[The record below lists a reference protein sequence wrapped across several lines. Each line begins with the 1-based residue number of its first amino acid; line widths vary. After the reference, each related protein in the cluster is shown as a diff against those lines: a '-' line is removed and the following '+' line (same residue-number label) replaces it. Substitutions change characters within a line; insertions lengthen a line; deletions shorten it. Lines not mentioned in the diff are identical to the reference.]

1 MEDSFKMRY
10 TVEDFIKNN
19 EFPGT
24 KIINNLYETNR
35 EITGAQIISTID
47 IENLAGGGQLL
58 LTSLRVYDNLDKNT
72 VIYHLEELNKKGVS
86 GFVVKRR
93 NDTVH
98 QKELFELFIH
108 FCDAHRIPVL
118 ELPQNISYWVVL
130 KYVLCHACDLV
141 IAKYIYNKIVQDQIN
156 HFLLHERYDEQTI
169 ETFFKSLET
178 IVGNPVSLYDE
189 NFHCIYPSP
198 ENNNFIIEKY
208 IPHTISG
215 HEYFCQ
221 KREYV
226 EYIQQINILN
236 YYNYYLVVTEMNEP
250 LDELDFVTLDNVIT
264 ALFYLLAQDVTKR
277 ELEIKYYRDLSYRL
291 MNGSMSNAEEDDVA
305 NLLNLSAID
314 EYTVVTFYLKPEDKK
329 ENFSI
334 TQKNE
339 TKNLAKEMSHYLP
352 KEHMFYNANRVL
364 YLYNEKEWNVEKNFR
379 RVLKTLQKKIQDS
392 LTRKNKKYE
401 LLIGIG
407 KSVKGYHG
415 LKDSFKD
422 SKVAL
427 EYIDLIRE
435 AIGDRSK
442 AIVDC
447 AELGFFHIFIN
458 INDKEE
464 LRQYIPDS
472 VIKLDEQDKKKNSEL
487 ISTLECY
494 LNNKQSIRKTSEL
507 MNIHTRTV
515 SYRLSK
521 IVDLTDIDF
530 DNIAEIL
537 AIRNGII
544 ILKILEQL

>member
-1 MEDSFKMRY
+1 MGY
-10 TVEDFIKNN
+10 TIKDFV
-19 EFPGT
+19 GT
-24 KIINNLYETNR
+24 NQFEGLKLINHAGLDR

-72 VIYHLEELNKKGVS
+72 VIYHLEELNKKRIS

-108 FCDAHRIPVL
+108 FCDEHGIPVL

-156 HFLLHERYDEQTI
+156 HLLLHERYAEQTI
-169 ETFFKSLET
+169 ETFFKNLET
-178 IVGNPVSLYDE
+178 IVGNSVSLYDE

-198 ENNNFIIEKY
+198 ENNDFIIEKY
-208 IPHTISG
+208 TPRTISG
-215 HEYFCQ
+215 HEYLCQ

-236 YYNYYLVVTEMNEP
+236 YYNYYLVVTEANEP
-250 LDELDFVTLDNVIT
+250 LDELDFVALDNIIT

-277 ELEIKYYRDLSYRL
+277 ELEIKHYRDLRYRL
-291 MNGSMSNAEEDDVA
+291 LNGSMSDSEEDDVA
-305 NLLNLSAID
+305 NLLDLSATD
-314 EYTVVTFYLKPEDKK
+314 EYRVVTFYLKSEDKK

-339 TKNLAKEMSHYLP
+339 TKNLEKEISYYLAKEHIL
-352 KEHMFYNANRVL
+352 YNTNRVL
-364 YLYNEKEWNVEKNFR
+364 YIYNEKEWTVEKDFR
-379 RVLKTLQKKIQDS
+379 RVLKTLQKDIQDS

-435 AIGDRSK
+435 VMGDGSK

-447 AELGFFHIFIN
+447 AKLGFFQIFVN

-530 DNIAEIL
+530 DSIPEIL
-537 AIRNGII
+537 AVRNGII

>member
-1 MEDSFKMRY
+1 M
-10 TVEDFIKNN
+10 
-19 EFPGT
+19 
-24 KIINNLYETNR
+24 KIWR
-35 EITGAQIISTID
+35 
-47 IENLAGGGQLL
+47 GGGQLL

-72 VIYHLEELNKKGVS
+72 VIYHLEELNKKRIS

-108 FCDAHRIPVL
+108 FCDEHGIPVL

-156 HFLLHERYDEQTI
+156 HLLLHERYAEQTI
-169 ETFFKSLET
+169 ETFFKNLET
-178 IVGNPVSLYDE
+178 IVGNSVSLYDE

-198 ENNNFIIEKY
+198 ENNDFIIEKY
-208 IPHTISG
+208 TPRTISG
-215 HEYFCQ
+215 HEYLCQ

-236 YYNYYLVVTEMNEP
+236 YYNYYLVVTEANEP
-250 LDELDFVTLDNVIT
+250 LDELDFVALDNIIT

-277 ELEIKYYRDLSYRL
+277 ELEIKYYRDLRYRL
-291 MNGSMSNAEEDDVA
+291 LNGSMSDSEEDDVA
-305 NLLNLSAID
+305 NLLDLSATD
-314 EYTVVTFYLKPEDKK
+314 EYRVVTFYLKPEDKK

-339 TKNLAKEMSHYLP
+339 TKNLEKEISYYLAKEHIL
-352 KEHMFYNANRVL
+352 YNTNRVL
-364 YLYNEKEWNVEKNFR
+364 YIYNEKEWTVEKDFR
-379 RVLKTLQKKIQDS
+379 RVLKTLQKDIQDS

-435 AIGDRSK
+435 VMGDGSK
-442 AIVDC
+442 ANVDC
-447 AELGFFHIFIN
+447 AKLGFFQIFVN

-530 DNIAEIL
+530 DNIPEIL
-537 AIRNGII
+537 AVRNGII

>member
-1 MEDSFKMRY
+1 MGY
-10 TVEDFIKNN
+10 TIKDFVESNQFEGLKL
-19 EFPGT
+19 
-24 KIINNLYETNR
+24 INHVGLGR

-58 LTSLRVYDNLDKNT
+58 LTSLRVYDNLDKST
-72 VIYHLEELNKKGVS
+72 VIYHLEELNKKRIS

-98 QKELFELFIH
+98 QKELFELFIR
-108 FCDAHRIPVL
+108 FCDEHRIPIL

-156 HFLLHERYDEQTI
+156 HLLLHERYAEQTI
-169 ETFFKSLET
+169 EIFFKNLEA
-178 IVGNPVSLYDE
+178 IVGNSVSLYDE

-198 ENNNFIIEKY
+198 ENNDFIIEKY
-208 IPHTISG
+208 TSRTISG
-215 HEYFCQ
+215 HEYLCQ
-221 KREYV
+221 KRKYV

-236 YYNYYLVVTEMNEP
+236 YYNYYLVVTEANEP
-250 LDELDFVTLDNVIT
+250 LDELDFVALDNIIT

-277 ELEIKYYRDLSYRL
+277 ELEIKYYRDLRYRL
-291 MNGSMSNAEEDDVA
+291 LNGSMSDSEEDDVA
-305 NLLNLSAID
+305 NLLDLSATD
-314 EYTVVTFYLKPEDKK
+314 EYRVVTFYLKPEDKK
-329 ENFSI
+329 ENYSI

-339 TKNLAKEMSHYLP
+339 TKNLEKEISYYLAKEHIL
-352 KEHMFYNANRVL
+352 YNTNRVL
-364 YLYNEKEWNVEKNFR
+364 YIYNEKEWTVEKDFR

-401 LLIGIG
+401 LLIGVG

-435 AIGDRSK
+435 TTGDRSK
-442 AIVDC
+442 VIVDC
-447 AELGFFHIFIN
+447 AKLGFFQIFIK

-494 LNNKQSIRKTSEL
+494 LNNKQSTRKTSEL

-530 DNIAEIL
+530 NNIAEIL
-537 AIRNGII
+537 AVRNGII

>member
-1 MEDSFKMRY
+1 MGY
-10 TVEDFIKNN
+10 TIKDFV
-19 EFPGT
+19 GT
-24 KIINNLYETNR
+24 NQFEGLKLINHAGLDR
-35 EITGAQIISTID
+35 EITGAKIISTID

-72 VIYHLEELNKKGVS
+72 VIYHLEELNKKRIS

-108 FCDAHRIPVL
+108 FCDEHGIPVL

-156 HFLLHERYDEQTI
+156 HLLLHERYAEQTI
-169 ETFFKSLET
+169 ETFFKNLET
-178 IVGNPVSLYDE
+178 IVGNSVSLYDE

-198 ENNNFIIEKY
+198 ENNDFIIEKY
-208 IPHTISG
+208 TPRTISG
-215 HEYFCQ
+215 HEYLCQ

-236 YYNYYLVVTEMNEP
+236 YYNYYLVVTEANEP
-250 LDELDFVTLDNVIT
+250 LDELDFVALDNIIT

-277 ELEIKYYRDLSYRL
+277 ELEIKHYRDLRYRL
-291 MNGSMSNAEEDDVA
+291 LNGSMSDSEEDDVA
-305 NLLNLSAID
+305 NLLDLSATD
-314 EYTVVTFYLKPEDKK
+314 EYRVVTFYLKSEDKK

-339 TKNLAKEMSHYLP
+339 TKNLEKEISYYLAKEHIL
-352 KEHMFYNANRVL
+352 YNTNRVL
-364 YLYNEKEWNVEKNFR
+364 YIYNEKEWTVEKDFR
-379 RVLKTLQKKIQDS
+379 RVLKTLQKDIQDS

-435 AIGDRSK
+435 VMGDGSK

-447 AELGFFHIFIN
+447 AKLGFFQIFVN

-530 DNIAEIL
+530 DNIPEIL
-537 AIRNGII
+537 AVRNGII

>member
-1 MEDSFKMRY
+1 M
-10 TVEDFIKNN
+10 
-19 EFPGT
+19 
-24 KIINNLYETNR
+24 KIWR
-35 EITGAQIISTID
+35 
-47 IENLAGGGQLL
+47 GGGQLL

-72 VIYHLEELNKKGVS
+72 VIYHLEELNKKRIS

-108 FCDAHRIPVL
+108 FCDEHGIPVL

-156 HFLLHERYDEQTI
+156 HLLLHERYAEQTI
-169 ETFFKSLET
+169 ETFFKNLET
-178 IVGNPVSLYDE
+178 IVGNSVSLYDE

-198 ENNNFIIEKY
+198 ENNDFIIEKY
-208 IPHTISG
+208 TPRTISG
-215 HEYFCQ
+215 HEYLCQ

-236 YYNYYLVVTEMNEP
+236 YYNYYLVVTEANEP
-250 LDELDFVTLDNVIT
+250 LDELDFVALDNIIT

-277 ELEIKYYRDLSYRL
+277 ELEIKYCRDLRYRL
-291 MNGSMSNAEEDDVA
+291 LNGSMSDSEEDDVA
-305 NLLNLSAID
+305 NLLDLSATD
-314 EYTVVTFYLKPEDKK
+314 EYRVVTFYLKPEDKK

-339 TKNLAKEMSHYLP
+339 TKNLEKEISYYLAKEHIL
-352 KEHMFYNANRVL
+352 YNTNRVL
-364 YLYNEKEWNVEKNFR
+364 YIYNEKEWTVEKDFR
-379 RVLKTLQKKIQDS
+379 RVLKTLQKDIQDS

-435 AIGDRSK
+435 VMGDGSK

-447 AELGFFHIFIN
+447 AKLGFFQIFVN

-530 DNIAEIL
+530 DNIPEIL
-537 AIRNGII
+537 AVRNGII

>member
-1 MEDSFKMRY
+1 MGY
-10 TVEDFIKNN
+10 TIKDFV
-19 EFPGT
+19 GT
-24 KIINNLYETNR
+24 NQFEGLKLINHAGLDR

-58 LTSLRVYDNLDKNT
+58 LISLRVYDNLDKNT
-72 VIYHLEELNKKGVS
+72 VIYHLEELNKKRIS

-108 FCDAHRIPVL
+108 FCDEHGIPVL

-156 HFLLHERYDEQTI
+156 HLLLHERYAEQTI
-169 ETFFKSLET
+169 ETFFKNLET
-178 IVGNPVSLYDE
+178 IVGNSVSLYDE

-198 ENNNFIIEKY
+198 ENNDFIIEKY
-208 IPHTISG
+208 TPRTISG
-215 HEYFCQ
+215 HEYLCQ

-236 YYNYYLVVTEMNEP
+236 YYNYYLVVTEANEP
-250 LDELDFVTLDNVIT
+250 LDELDFVALDNIIT

-277 ELEIKYYRDLSYRL
+277 KLEIKYYRDLRYRL
-291 MNGSMSNAEEDDVA
+291 LNGSMSDSEEDDVA
-305 NLLNLSAID
+305 NLLDLSATD
-314 EYTVVTFYLKPEDKK
+314 EYRVVTFYLKPEDKK

-339 TKNLAKEMSHYLP
+339 TKNLEKEISYYLAKEHIL
-352 KEHMFYNANRVL
+352 YNTNRVL
-364 YLYNEKEWNVEKNFR
+364 YIYNEKEWTVEKDFR
-379 RVLKTLQKKIQDS
+379 RVLKTLQKDIQDS

-435 AIGDRSK
+435 VMGDGSK

-447 AELGFFHIFIN
+447 AKLGFFQIFVN

-530 DNIAEIL
+530 DNIPEIL
-537 AIRNGII
+537 TVRNGII

>member
-1 MEDSFKMRY
+1 MGY
-10 TVEDFIKNN
+10 TIKDFV
-19 EFPGT
+19 GT
-24 KIINNLYETNR
+24 NQFEGLKLINHAGLDR

-72 VIYHLEELNKKGVS
+72 VIYHLEELNKKRIS

-108 FCDAHRIPVL
+108 FCDEHGIPVL

-156 HFLLHERYDEQTI
+156 HLLLHERYAEQII
-169 ETFFKSLET
+169 ETFFKNLET
-178 IVGNPVSLYDE
+178 IVGNSVSLYDE

-198 ENNNFIIEKY
+198 ENNDFIIEKY
-208 IPHTISG
+208 TPRTISG
-215 HEYFCQ
+215 HEYLCQ

-236 YYNYYLVVTEMNEP
+236 YYNYYLVVTEANEP
-250 LDELDFVTLDNVIT
+250 LDELDFVALDNIIT

-277 ELEIKYYRDLSYRL
+277 ELEIKYYRNLRYRL
-291 MNGSMSNAEEDDVA
+291 LNGSMSDSEEDDVA
-305 NLLNLSAID
+305 NLLDLSATD
-314 EYTVVTFYLKPEDKK
+314 EYRVVTFYLKPEDKK

-339 TKNLAKEMSHYLP
+339 TKNLEKEISYYLAKEHIL
-352 KEHMFYNANRVL
+352 YNTNRVL
-364 YLYNEKEWNVEKNFR
+364 YIYNEKEWTVEKDFR
-379 RVLKTLQKKIQDS
+379 RVLKTLQKDIQDS

-435 AIGDRSK
+435 VMGDGSK

-447 AELGFFHIFIN
+447 AKLGFFQIFVN

-521 IVDLTDIDF
+521 IVDLTDINF
-530 DNIAEIL
+530 DNIPEIL
-537 AIRNGII
+537 AVRNGII

>member
-1 MEDSFKMRY
+1 MGY
-10 TVEDFIKNN
+10 TIKDFVESNQFEGLKL
-19 EFPGT
+19 
-24 KIINNLYETNR
+24 INHVGLGR
-35 EITGAQIISTID
+35 EITGAQIISTIG

-72 VIYHLEELNKKGVS
+72 VIYYLEELNKKRIS

-98 QKELFELFIH
+98 QKELFELFIR
-108 FCDAHRIPVL
+108 FCDEHRIPIL

-141 IAKYIYNKIVQDQIN
+141 IAKYIYNKVVQDQIN
-156 HFLLHERYDEQTI
+156 HFLLHERYAEQTI
-169 ETFFKSLET
+169 ETFFKNLET

-198 ENNNFIIEKY
+198 ENNDFIIEKY

-215 HEYFCQ
+215 HEYLCQ
-221 KREYV
+221 KRECV

-236 YYNYYLVVTEMNEP
+236 YYNYYLVVTEANEP
-250 LDELDFVTLDNVIT
+250 LDELDFVALDNIIT

-305 NLLNLSAID
+305 NLLNLSVKD
-314 EYTVVTFYLKPEDKK
+314 EYRVVTLYLKPEDRK

-339 TKNLAKEMSHYLP
+339 SKYVAEALYSYFP
-352 KEHMFYNANRVL
+352 KENVYYSGNLVL
-364 YLYNEKEWNVEKNFR
+364 YLYNEKDWEVKKVFRNTLKEIHKN
-379 RVLKTLQKKIQDS
+379 IQDS
-392 LTRKNKKYE
+392 LNKRNKKFE
-401 LLIGIG
+401 LLIGVG

-435 AIGDRSK
+435 ATGDRSK

-447 AELGFFHIFIN
+447 AKLGFFQIFIK

-530 DNIAEIL
+530 NNIAEIL
-537 AIRNGII
+537 AVRNGII

>member
-1 MEDSFKMRY
+1 MGY
-10 TVEDFIKNN
+10 TIKDFV
-19 EFPGT
+19 
-24 KIINNLYETNR
+24 ETNQFEGLKLINHAGLDR
-35 EITGAQIISTID
+35 EITGAQIISRND

-72 VIYHLEELNKKGVS
+72 VIYHLEELNKKRIS

-108 FCDAHRIPVL
+108 FCDEHGIPVL

-156 HFLLHERYDEQTI
+156 HLLLHERYAEQTI
-169 ETFFKSLET
+169 ETFFKNLET

-198 ENNNFIIEKY
+198 ENNDFIIEKY
-208 IPHTISG
+208 TSRTISG
-215 HEYFCQ
+215 HEYLCQ

-236 YYNYYLVVTEMNEP
+236 YYNYYLVVTEVNGP
-250 LDELDFVTLDNVIT
+250 LSELDFVTLDNIIN

-277 ELEIKYYRDLSYRL
+277 EMEIKYHLDLRYRL
-291 MNGSMSNAEEDDVA
+291 LNGSMSDSEEDDVA
-305 NLLNLSAID
+305 NLLDLSATD
-314 EYTVVTFYLKPEDKK
+314 EYRVVTFYLKPEDKK

-339 TKNLAKEMSHYLP
+339 TKNLEKEISYYLP
-352 KEHMFYNANRVL
+352 KEHILYNTNRVL
-364 YLYNEKEWNVEKNFR
+364 YIYNEKEWTVEKDFR
-379 RVLKTLQKKIQDS
+379 RVLKTLQKDIQDS

-435 AIGDRSK
+435 VMGDGSK

-447 AELGFFHIFIN
+447 AKLGFFQIFVN

-507 MNIHTRTV
+507 MNVHSRTV

-521 IVDLTDIDF
+521 IIDLTDIDF

-537 AIRNGII
+537 AVRNGII

>member
-1 MEDSFKMRY
+1 MGY
-10 TVEDFIKNN
+10 TIKDFV
-19 EFPGT
+19 GT
-24 KIINNLYETNR
+24 NQFEGLKLINHAGLDR

-72 VIYHLEELNKKGVS
+72 VIYHLEELNKKRIS

-108 FCDAHRIPVL
+108 FCDEHGIPVL

-156 HFLLHERYDEQTI
+156 HLLLHERYAEQTI
-169 ETFFKSLET
+169 ETFFKNLET
-178 IVGNPVSLYDE
+178 IVGNSVSLYDE

-198 ENNNFIIEKY
+198 ENNDFIIEKY
-208 IPHTISG
+208 TPRTISG
-215 HEYFCQ
+215 HEYLCQ

-236 YYNYYLVVTEMNEP
+236 YYNYYLVVTEANEP
-250 LDELDFVTLDNVIT
+250 LDELDFVALDNIIT

-277 ELEIKYYRDLSYRL
+277 ELEIKYYRDLRYRL
-291 MNGSMSNAEEDDVA
+291 LNGSMSDSEEDDVA
-305 NLLNLSAID
+305 NLLDLSATD
-314 EYTVVTFYLKPEDKK
+314 EYRVVTFYLKPEDKK

-339 TKNLAKEMSHYLP
+339 TKNLEKEISYYLAKEHIL
-352 KEHMFYNANRVL
+352 YNTNRVL
-364 YLYNEKEWNVEKNFR
+364 YIYNEKEWTVEKDFR
-379 RVLKTLQKKIQDS
+379 RVLKTLQKDIQDS

-435 AIGDRSK
+435 VMGDGSK

-447 AELGFFHIFIN
+447 AKLGFFQIFVN

-530 DNIAEIL
+530 DNIPEIL
-537 AIRNGII
+537 AVRNGII

>member
-1 MEDSFKMRY
+1 MGY
-10 TVEDFIKNN
+10 TIKDFVESNQFEGLKL
-19 EFPGT
+19 
-24 KIINNLYETNR
+24 INHAGLGR
-35 EITGAQIISTID
+35 EITGARVISTID

-72 VIYHLEELNKKGVS
+72 VIYHLEELNKKRIS

-98 QKELFELFIH
+98 QKELFELFIR
-108 FCDAHRIPVL
+108 FCDEHRIPIL

-156 HFLLHERYDEQTI
+156 HFLLHERYAEQTI
-169 ETFFKSLET
+169 ETFFKNFET

-198 ENNNFIIEKY
+198 ENNDFIIEKY

-215 HEYFCQ
+215 HEYLCQ
-221 KREYV
+221 KRKYV

-236 YYNYYLVVTEMNEP
+236 YYNYYLVVTEENEP
-250 LDELDFVTLDNVIT
+250 LRELDFVTLDNIIN

-277 ELEIKYYRDLSYRL
+277 EMEIKYHRDLRYRL
-291 MNGSMSNAEEDDVA
+291 LNGSMSDSEEDDVA
-305 NLLNLSAID
+305 NLLDLSATD
-314 EYTVVTFYLKPEDKK
+314 EYRVVTFYLKPEDKK

-339 TKNLAKEMSHYLP
+339 TKNLEKEISYYLAKEHIL
-352 KEHMFYNANRVL
+352 YNTNCVL
-364 YLYNEKEWNVEKNFR
+364 YIYNEKEWTVEKDFR

-401 LLIGIG
+401 LLIGVG

-435 AIGDRSK
+435 ATGDRSK

-447 AELGFFHIFIN
+447 AKLGFFQIFIK

-530 DNIAEIL
+530 NNIAEIL
-537 AIRNGII
+537 AVRNGII